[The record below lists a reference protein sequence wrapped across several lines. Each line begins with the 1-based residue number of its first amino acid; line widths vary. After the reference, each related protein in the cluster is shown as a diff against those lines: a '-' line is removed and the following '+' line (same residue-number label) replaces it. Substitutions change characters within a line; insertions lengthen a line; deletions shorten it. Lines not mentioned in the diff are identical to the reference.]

1 MISVIPTWWGHLDV
15 GALIVDANGGH
26 WRVRE
31 RRVSPDHD
39 IALLVTTPSGEQ
51 GQWIVKRHEDE
62 VILADE
68 SAGRAVDVVLG
79 VLAGTVKMEPMPT
92 GPDTPKTRAMYR
104 AHLIH
109 HHGGADPGTAKE
121 TPTLAGLIEYHA
133 ILHAA
138 AQPAGIPHT
147 HDLEF

>member
-1 MISVIPTWWGHLDV
+1 MMSLIETMWGHLDV
-15 GALIVDANGGH
+15 GALIVDGNGTH

-39 IALLVTTPSGEQ
+39 IALLITDPQNRGR
-51 GQWIVKRHEDE
+51 WAVKRHEDP
-62 VILADE
+62 VILVDE
-68 SAGRAVDVVLG
+68 SAGRAVDTVVA
-79 VLAGTVKMEPMPT
+79 VLAGTVKMEPLPK
-92 GPDTPKTRAMYR
+92 GPDDAKTRALYR

-109 HHGGADPGTAKE
+109 HHGGADPGTPKE

-138 AQPAGIPHT
+138 AQPVGIPHT
-147 HDLEF
+147 HDLTF

>member
-1 MISVIPTWWGHLDV
+1 MSLIETMWGHLDV
-15 GALIVDANGGH
+15 GSLIVDANGEH

-39 IALLVTTPSGEQ
+39 IALLVTTPSGER

-79 VLAGTVKMEPMPT
+79 VLAGSVKMEPMPT
-92 GPDTPKTRAMYR
+92 GPDNPKTRALYR

-109 HHGGADPGTAKE
+109 HHGGADPGTPKE
-121 TPTLAGLIEYHA
+121 TPALAGLIEYHA

-138 AQPAGIPHT
+138 AQPLGIPHT
-147 HDLEF
+147 HDLTF